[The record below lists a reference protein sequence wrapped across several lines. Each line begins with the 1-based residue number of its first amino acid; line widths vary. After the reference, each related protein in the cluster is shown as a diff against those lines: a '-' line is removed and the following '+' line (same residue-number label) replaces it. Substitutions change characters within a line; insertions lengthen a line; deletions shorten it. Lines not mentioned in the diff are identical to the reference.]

1 MRSLSAF
8 NFVLNKAREIYG
20 LNVIVE
26 HLDTKY
32 ASHCIP
38 ALKCLIINS
47 NCNQDALPMIAGH
60 ELGHYVNGDEPRS
73 SIATFSYTANEEA
86 EADKFGIGLL
96 TSMQKT
102 KIWFSILHKILV
114 KHSRFQ
120 KIVSYKLTNWQKIT
134 EMFFTRFRCFYLT
147 KIFVLCYS
155 RARVI
160 YLYI

>member
-1 MRSLSAF
+1 MCSLSAF

-20 LNVIVE
+20 LKVIVE

-47 NCNQDALPMIAGH
+47 NCNQDDLPMIAGH

-96 TSMQKT
+96 YEYAENEDLVFDTSQDFSQA
-102 KIWFSILHKILV
+102 FSIPKNRQLQVDELAKNHRNV
-114 KHSRFQ
+114 
-120 KIVSYKLTNWQKIT
+120 
-134 EMFFTRFRCFYLT
+134 FYT
-147 KIFVLCYS
+147 F
-155 RARVI
+155 
-160 YLYI
+160 

>member
-96 TSMQKT
+96 SSMQKT